1 MCLQYE
7 SVFRKKYYLKKH
19 SKEDECVMRS
29 STFGIIPNLA
39 QSFSH
44 DVSLN
49 IFRRMYL
56 VRYFELGVI
65 NAVNDGLIPYPIY
78 LSSGQESIAAALS
91 IVVPDYM
98 IFAQHRCHAVYLAFG
113 GNPEKLRDELLG
125 LPSGS
130 SGGRAG
136 SNCIQCHENNITM
149 FGHHGLIGENVPLGV
164 GAALGSG
171 KPTLCLFGD
180 GAAEEDYVF
189 AAMGFA
195 VTHKLPVLFVCED
208 NNLSILTTISTRRSW
223 RITNVAKALG
233 MPALDT
239 TDDPWTIVYRA
250 RELTKDLPGF
260 VNCVTCRTYWHAG
273 VGTDGPPEWDRF
285 NLVKK
290 ELKKLGLAEEI
301 SKIETET
308 RQSMEGLWD
317 TKQLQT
323 LLRK

>member
-1 MCLQYE
+1 
-7 SVFRKKYYLKKH
+7 
-19 SKEDECVMRS
+19 MRAPTS
-29 STFGIIPNLA
+29 SIILNLA

-49 IFRRMYL
+49 IFRRMCL

-65 NAVNDGLIPYPIY
+65 NAVNDGFIPYPIY
-78 LSSGQESIAAALS
+78 LSLGQESIAAALS
-91 IVVPDYM
+91 IVIPDYM

-125 LPSGS
+125 LPSGT

-136 SNCIQCHENNITM
+136 SNCIQCYENNITM

-171 KPTLCLFGD
+171 KPTVCLFGD

-208 NNLSILTTISTRRSW
+208 NNLSILTPISVRRSW
-223 RITNVAKALG
+223 SITNVAEALG
-233 MPALDT
+233 MPVLDIA
-239 TDDPWTIVYRA
+239 DDPWTIVHRT
-250 RELTKDLPGF
+250 RELTKDLPAF
-260 VNCVTCRTYWHAG
+260 LNCFTCRARWHVG

-285 NLVKK
+285 SLVKE
-290 ELKKLGLAEEI
+290 ELEKLGLAEKI
-301 SKIETET
+301 SRIEPEV
-308 RQSMEGLWD
+308 RESMEELWD
-317 TKQLQT
+317 PRQLQI
-323 LLRK
+323 LSGK

>member
-1 MCLQYE
+1 
-7 SVFRKKYYLKKH
+7 
-19 SKEDECVMRS
+19 MRAPTS
-29 STFGIIPNLA
+29 SIILNLA

-49 IFRRMYL
+49 IFRRMCL

-65 NAVNDGLIPYPIY
+65 NAVNDGFIPYPIY
-78 LSSGQESIAAALS
+78 LSLGQESIAAALS
-91 IVVPDYM
+91 IVIPDYM

-125 LPSGS
+125 LPSGT

-136 SNCIQCHENNITM
+136 SNCIQCYENNITM

-171 KPTLCLFGD
+171 KPTVCLFGD

-208 NNLSILTTISTRRSW
+208 NNLSILTPVSTRRSW
-223 RITNVAKALG
+223 SITNVAKALG
-233 MPALDT
+233 MPALDI
-239 TDDPWTIVYRA
+239 TDDPWTIVHQARKLTGSLPAFLNCFTCRA
-250 RELTKDLPGF
+250 R
-260 VNCVTCRTYWHAG
+260 WHVG

-285 NLVKK
+285 NLVKE
-290 ELKKLGLAEEI
+290 ELKKLGLAKKI
-301 SKIETET
+301 SKIDTEV
-308 RQSMEGLWD
+308 RESMEALWD
-317 TKQLQT
+317 SRQLQT
-323 LLRK
+323 LLGK